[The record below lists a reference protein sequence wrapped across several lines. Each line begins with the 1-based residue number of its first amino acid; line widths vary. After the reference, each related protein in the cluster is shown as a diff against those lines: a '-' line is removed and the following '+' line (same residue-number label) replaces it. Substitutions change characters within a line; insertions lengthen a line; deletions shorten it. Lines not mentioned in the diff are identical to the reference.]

1 MDMNLEIQQRQQ
13 LSQSQIQSLEI
24 LSMDNMEL
32 NQLMKNEYLENPLM
46 DHNEKSVGENIFARE
61 ENGRTK
67 ELRAPQ
73 ENVISDYILSQLD
86 MKLYSRQ
93 EWQLFSYLTGCLDD
107 SGFFTM
113 PPEEV
118 SQKLHV
124 PERMVHQSLSVL
136 KGLEPY
142 GVFSANIQECLL
154 CQLDALDM
162 NSEILTCMVC
172 SHLQDIADGKI
183 SNISRS
189 LHVPTV
195 EVRKSIEIISH
206 LNPRPLSGFHT
217 GNSSYI
223 IPDIIFKKE
232 DGEWTAVLNDNWIE
246 NYHLN
251 DYYIKMM
258 NSSKDEELTEYFRA
272 RLARVNFIFQSIEQ
286 RRKTILAVSN
296 IIMEKQKEFLE
307 GRKPL
312 APMTMT
318 EVADIAGIHTSTVSR
333 ALKGKYLQYPNGST
347 LIKNL
352 FTAPVSR
359 QEEGNITPMLVKQ
372 YLKKFIASEDSRKP
386 YSDQMLV
393 NLLKEEDIRLSRR
406 AVAKYREEMGIKG
419 SFERRAF

>member
-1 MDMNLEIQQRQQ
+1 M
-13 LSQSQIQSLEI
+13 
-24 LSMDNMEL
+24 
-32 NQLMKNEYLENPLM
+32 
-46 DHNEKSVGENIFARE
+46 
-61 ENGRTK
+61 
-67 ELRAPQ
+67 
-73 ENVISDYILSQLD
+73 
-86 MKLYSRQ
+86 
-93 EWQLFSYLTGCLDD
+93 
-107 SGFFTM
+107 
-113 PPEEV
+113 

-246 NYHLN
+246 NYHLK
-251 DYYIKMM
+251 YG
-258 NSSKDEELTEYFRA
+258 
-272 RLARVNFIFQSIEQ
+272 
-286 RRKTILAVSN
+286 RREDDWRSC
-296 IIMEKQKEFLE
+296 
-307 GRKPL
+307 R
-312 APMTMT
+312 
-318 EVADIAGIHTSTVSR
+318 
-333 ALKGKYLQYPNGST
+333 
-347 LIKNL
+347 
-352 FTAPVSR
+352 
-359 QEEGNITPMLVKQ
+359 
-372 YLKKFIASEDSRKP
+372 ASEGKISGGCGAAL
-386 YSDQMLV
+386 S
-393 NLLKEEDIRLSRR
+393 EDYTVYEDFI
-406 AVAKYREEMGIKG
+406 E
-419 SFERRAF
+419 